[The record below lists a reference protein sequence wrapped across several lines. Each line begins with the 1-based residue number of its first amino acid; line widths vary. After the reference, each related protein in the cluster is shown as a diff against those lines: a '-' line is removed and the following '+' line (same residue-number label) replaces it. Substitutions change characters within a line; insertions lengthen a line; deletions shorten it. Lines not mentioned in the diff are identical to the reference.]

1 MKNIRITDLEMSIL
15 KVFKSIKELKGENFQ
30 ISIDE
35 DEYWNIDDNEIYDI
49 DSKPNDLDIGSLYSD
64 LEVIEKILNNQ
75 LEPVPYNLKL
85 FSCMLRY
92 ISNKV

>member
-64 LEVIEKILNNQ
+64 LEVIEKILYNQ

>member
-49 DSKPNDLDIGSLYSD
+49 DSL
-64 LEVIEKILNNQ
+64 ILNHY
-75 LEPVPYNLKL
+75 LLV
-85 FSCMLRY
+85 
-92 ISNKV
+92 